1 MTQGVE
7 PIRIKVESSWARC
20 IFNSPSHPLKHQG
33 GIRGGATGPS
43 WWGNRFPW
51 RHVDRQW
58 KVLQKGSAGSIG
70 CGSSGAFRALCRACC
85 LRQADCPEWV
95 GSAECHEWLG
105 SCGHQ
110 AGRWNF
116 RRWHPGRRLAGS
128 EEGLNVLNA
137 ELKVERSSFQKRS
150 GWFELLVTH
159 SYLAICPR
167 KSFMYFSNVERF
179 AIIPLKGK
187 LECGFGFAWWWPVW
201 TPPHGSRVLTGGSP
215 VNSSHTVRMRQK
227 RYEKMYV

>member
-1 MTQGVE
+1 MKQGVE

-128 EEGLNVLNA
+128 EEGLNVLNV
-137 ELKVERSSFQKRS
+137 EQKVHRSSFQKKIRLIWITCDTFLF
-150 GWFELLVTH
+150 GHLPQKKFHVLFQRWT
-159 SYLAICPR
+159 ICHHT
-167 KSFMYFSNVERF
+167 V
-179 AIIPLKGK
+179 KGK
-187 LECGFGFAWWWPVW
+187 NRMRFWLRVMVARLNPS
-201 TPPHGSRVLTGGSP
+201 SRQSRSEGSP
-215 VNSSHTVRMRQK
+215 VNMQPHS
-227 RYEKMYV
+227 